1 MAVEKEY
8 NSYPDFYDLDLNH
21 CIFSYIKFLK
31 YILQN
36 KIRTYSIMLK
46 VYGIKNCNKVRDT
59 FKWLDEND
67 IEYEFINLKKEPL
80 SEGKLDEF
88 VHKVGLDVLINKR
101 GTTYRNLGLKG
112 KDLSEDDLF
121 DVLLENQTMIKRPV
135 LELDDAVL
143 IGYDEDAFDSFV

>member
-1 MAVEKEY
+1 
-8 NSYPDFYDLDLNH
+8 
-21 CIFSYIKFLK
+21 
-31 YILQN
+31 
-36 KIRTYSIMLK
+36 MLK

>member
-1 MAVEKEY
+1 
-8 NSYPDFYDLDLNH
+8 
-21 CIFSYIKFLK
+21 
-31 YILQN
+31 
-36 KIRTYSIMLK
+36 MLK

-59 FKWLDEND
+59 FKWLNENE

-101 GTTYRNLGLKG
+101 GTTYRKLGLKD
-112 KDLSEDDLF
+112 KDLSEDELF

-135 LELDDAVL
+135 LELDDAVMV
-143 IGYDEDAFDSFV
+143 GYDEDAFESFV